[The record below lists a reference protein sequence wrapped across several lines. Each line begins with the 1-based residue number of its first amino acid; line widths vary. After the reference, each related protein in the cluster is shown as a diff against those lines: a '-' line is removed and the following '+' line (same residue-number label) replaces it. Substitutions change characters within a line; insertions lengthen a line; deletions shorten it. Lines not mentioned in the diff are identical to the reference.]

1 MSDPSVLIERAKAGD
16 KRALGRLLTL
26 LEELNADN
34 AWILERLSSE
44 GGRAHVVGITG
55 MPGAGKS
62 TLISRLVRAFRDM
75 SYKVAVISIDPTSPI
90 SSGSIMGD
98 RLRMQEHATDPGVF
112 IRSVTN
118 RGILGGV
125 SLAAL
130 AMIEAFDVM
139 GYDKIIVE
147 TVGVGQSETDIMNVA
162 DTIVVLT
169 MPGAGDDVQALKA
182 GVFEI
187 GDVYVVNKS
196 DRPDAAKTYEYM
208 LFVAEKEALGRGG
221 SWRPAVVKTSAA
233 LGLGIRELAETIN
246 RHFSYVLE
254 SGEKERRL
262 IARRTHLVRLVAAR
276 LLLQS
281 LSEVM
286 EGERERVGKV
296 VRDMRGFYDEAMR
309 IVRLTGKRLVE

>member
-1 MSDPSVLIERAKAGD
+1 MSNPLDLIERAKKGD

-26 LEELNADN
+26 LEEISAEN
-34 AWILERLSSE
+34 AWVLERLSSE
-44 GGRAHVVGITG
+44 SGRAHVIGITG
-55 MPGAGKS
+55 MPGSGKS
-62 TLISRLVRAFRDM
+62 TLISRLIRAFRDKG
-75 SYKVAVISIDPTSPI
+75 YKVAVITIDPTSPI

-98 RLRMQEHATDPGVF
+98 RVRMQEHATDAGVF

-187 GDVYVVNKS
+187 GDIYVVNKS
-196 DRPDAAKTYEYM
+196 DRPDAVRTYEYM

-221 SWRPAVVKTSAA
+221 SWKPLVIKTSAA
-233 LGLGIRELAETIN
+233 LGLGIRELAEAIE
-246 RHFSYVLE
+246 RHLSYVRE

-262 IARRTHLVRLVAAR
+262 LARRAHLMKLVAVRA
-276 LLLQS
+276 LLGALE
-281 LSEVM
+281 EVM
-286 EGERERVGKV
+286 REEGESVSKV
-296 VRDMRGFYDEAMR
+296 AKDMRGFYDEAMR
-309 IVRLTGKRLVE
+309 IVKLTGKRVS